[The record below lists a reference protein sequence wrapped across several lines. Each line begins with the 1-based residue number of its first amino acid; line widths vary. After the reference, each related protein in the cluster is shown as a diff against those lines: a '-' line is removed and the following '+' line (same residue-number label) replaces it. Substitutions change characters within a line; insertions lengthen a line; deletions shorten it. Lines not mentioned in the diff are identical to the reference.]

1 MTMEAVR
8 QKCRPK
14 HQILVLKCYPQY
26 QKGVQEVKPNSSEL
40 SYLLYYVSTRRS
52 KLPKVST
59 FLEKRA
65 ARDVWRRKIGNVQ
78 VTLQILSALIEKVP
92 RDLPIFARSVLTV
105 IETVLRSRDISMVED
120 SIATFETF
128 CRHQDM
134 AALSAEQDFANQYRD
149 VVQIYASYAHEEH
162 QTQSKTSP
170 SPPQAIRWKNAG
182 LKAIKGVVSSEAGLA
197 ADGGD
202 SLRLILPVILENLYN
217 GDDNLIASLERQLQ
231 EAERQ
236 APDPGIRRRYSAVTV
251 QTVDT
256 AEGDPALAAQNIAD
270 VDRKAE
276 LDMRL
281 LALRC
286 LEQVIVNGSSR
297 GQIRITTRVVLD
309 FILRKGQS
317 ANSYLSLDTNEN
329 NWATSLIEVVAKW
342 CPVQARF
349 IISTAAM
356 EALFEIPPKE
366 STLDKAFTVIYIIDY
381 LLKSSV
387 NMIGLSVIDIL
398 LGLMRYMAILVSPMP
413 EKMTD
418 EQPSEK
424 EKVNY
429 NDSEELS
436 LKKKDLLL
444 LLQKCIGDLTT
455 HIYYGDQVVD
465 MLRAILT
472 RIKPAHGQ
480 EQVLSTAAT
489 TVPDQPDGLATE
501 ANSTSFSLVSAKV
514 SALRAIKNILLVANS
529 QRPMASAGAE
539 SRNPVGIHVW
549 EGTHWLLQDP
559 HKEVRYAYVDAL
571 LYWLKLETNKND
583 HKLKDRSAKTA
594 VVSKR
599 DISDTSERA
608 AKRAT
613 GAQQREKAVIIAQSS
628 FLRLLHLTIYDAA
641 LQRPA
646 EETEVRILHLLLAS
660 LVVSL
665 GINAVRFGL
674 PMILRLQDDM
684 ATSNSLSTPVAKVN
698 IGSLVHGYLW
708 VLTETFGLDTLRIG
722 QEIITDIDLRKARG
736 IWLNSISTSLSSLD
750 SIVQDNRGHAVSHN
764 SGETS
769 QMVPFKSGTE
779 ELVRRIEESYNR
791 TMSVHSPPTSPG
803 RNYGKPVI
811 GGHMSPVSLP
821 PGDSLPPAV
830 REQML
835 SQWSKQS
842 ALEAAE
848 REKSE
853 ALSLNGS
860 RTGTLPVRGHTN
872 VNGTGSSISTNSP
885 STAHVAGAGLHN
897 SRRMSMPDKT
907 GTANHS
913 SSRDSPVHVN
923 ELRRVLSV
931 QTPARDRRLSPLRG
945 RLDAS
950 NGSIVSSSSE
960 SMVSGFSNSEFE
972 GDGGSIR
979 PQSTRDGQEP
989 VDGDETPRALT
1000 TNGVNYLQPHPISRS
1015 SSYVIPPVPPIPH
1028 DLSIPGGFPND
1039 SQRSLASSD
1048 RPSTAPAPRKQ
1059 NIVNGK
1065 NSDHKPLHRQ
1075 KSRTGAGLTGGA
1087 EVPEVAINGKPTG
1100 GQPFGLHEVQE
1111 TSQRRDVQNLL
1122 DNFLSSSNAD
1132 TSRQTRPTSN
1142 YIGRRSVTGGIGR
1155 PPY

>member
-1 MTMEAVR
+1 MPMEAVR

-52 KLPKVST
+52 KLPKVSS

-149 VVQIYASYAHEEH
+149 VVQIYAGYAHEDY
-162 QTQSKTSP
+162 QPQSKAAP
-170 SPPQAIRWKNAG
+170 SAPQAIRWKNAG
-182 LKAIKGVVSSEAGLA
+182 LRAIKGVVSTEASLA

-202 SLRLILPVILENLYN
+202 SLRLILPVILENLYTV
-217 GDDNLIASLERQLQ
+217 DDLLIASLERQLH
-231 EAERQ
+231 ETERQ
-236 APDPGIRRRYSAVTV
+236 QPDPGVRRRYSAVTV

-270 VDRKAE
+270 LDKKAE

-297 GQIRITTRVVLD
+297 GQIRVTTRVVLD
-309 FILRKGQS
+309 FILRKAQS
-317 ANSYLSLDTNEN
+317 NNSYLSLESKEN
-329 NWATSLIEVVAKW
+329 NWATSLVEVVAKW

-356 EALFEIPPKE
+356 EVLFEIPTKE
-366 STLDKAFTVIYIIDY
+366 AHLDKAFTVIYIIDY

-387 NMIGLSVIDIL
+387 NMIGLSVIDVL
-398 LGLMRYMAILVSPMP
+398 LGLMRYTALLVSPV
-413 EKMTD
+413 
-418 EQPSEK
+418 SEK
-424 EKVNY
+424 ATEEQSAEKERSQYEDNA
-429 NDSEELS
+429 EPS
-436 LKKKDLLL
+436 LKEKALLL

-472 RIKPAHGQ
+472 RIKPVSNPDQTLA
-480 EQVLSTAAT
+480 TAAS
-489 TVPDQPDGLATE
+489 DQPEGLASE
-501 ANSTSFSLVSAKV
+501 ANPTSFSLPSAKV

-529 QRPMASAGAE
+529 QRPTASAGVD

-549 EGTHWLLQDP
+549 EGTHWLLQDS
-559 HKEVRYAYVDAL
+559 HKEVRYAYVDSL
-571 LYWLKLETNKND
+571 LCWLKLETNQND
-583 HKLKDRSAKTA
+583 LRLKDRSVKTA
-594 VVSKR
+594 LVSRR
-599 DISDTSERA
+599 DISDASERA
-608 AKRAT
+608 SKRAT
-613 GAQQREKAVIIAQSS
+613 GAHQREKAMTIAQSN
-628 FLRLLHLTIYDAA
+628 FLRLLHLNVYEAA
-641 LQRPA
+641 LQHAA
-646 EETEVRILHLLLAS
+646 EDTTVRILHLLLSS
-660 LVVSL
+660 LVKHL

-674 PMILRLQDDM
+674 PMIMRLQDDM
-684 ATSNSLSTPVAKVN
+684 SSLNGLSTPAAKLN

-708 VLTETFGLDTLRIG
+708 VLTESFGLDTLRVG
-722 QEIITDIDLRKARG
+722 QEIITEIDLRKARG
-736 IWLNSISTSLSSLD
+736 IWLNSISSSLASFD
-750 SIVQDNRGHAVSHN
+750 SIIQNTRGHAVSHN

-769 QMVPFKSGTE
+769 QMVPFKSGAE

-791 TMSVHSPPTSPG
+791 TMSANSPPTSPG
-803 RNYGKPVI
+803 RNFGKPVI
-811 GGHMSPVSLP
+811 GGHMSPVSLH
-821 PGDSLPPAV
+821 PGDLLPPAIK
-830 REQML
+830 EQMMTP
-835 SQWSKQS
+835 WSMQS

-848 REKSE
+848 REKSG
-853 ALSLNGS
+853 AMSLTGS
-860 RTGTLPVRGHTN
+860 RTGTLPVRGNTN
-872 VNGTGSSISTNSP
+872 VNGTGSSASTHSP
-885 STAHVAGAGLHN
+885 STAHVAGAGLHS

-907 GTANHS
+907 GTAHHS

-931 QTPARDRRLSPLRG
+931 QAPARDRRLSPLRG
-945 RLDAS
+945 SLDAS
-950 NGSIVSSSSE
+950 NGSIISSSSE
-960 SMVSGFSNSEFE
+960 SMLSGFSNSEFE

-979 PQSTRDGQEP
+979 PPSTRDGQEP
-989 VDGDETPRALT
+989 LDGDETPRALT
-1000 TNGVNYLQPHPISRS
+1000 SNGVNYSHPQLASRN
-1015 SSYVIPPVPPIPH
+1015 SYVIPPVPPIPS
-1028 DLSIPGGFPND
+1028 DLAIPGGFPND
-1039 SQRSLASSD
+1039 SQRSLAASD
-1048 RPSTAPAPRKQ
+1048 RPSTAPGPRKQ
-1059 NIVNGK
+1059 NGINGK
-1065 NSDHKPLHRQ
+1065 TEHKTLHRQ
-1075 KSRTGAGLTGGA
+1075 KSRTGAGFGA
-1087 EVPEVAINGKPTG
+1087 EVPEVAINGKTAG
-1100 GQPFGLHEVQE
+1100 AQSYGMHGMEE

-1122 DNFLSSSNAD
+1122 DNFLSPSEPDS
-1132 TSRQTRPTSN
+1132 TRQTRPTTN

>member
-1 MTMEAVR
+1 MTMDSVR

-26 QKGVQEVKPNSSEL
+26 QKGVQDVKPNSSEL

-52 KLPKVST
+52 KLPKVCA

-134 AALSAEQDFANQYRD
+134 AALSAEQEFANQYRE
-149 VVQIYASYAHEEH
+149 VVQVYASFAHEEH
-162 QTQSKTSP
+162 QSQAKVTP

-182 LKAIKGVVSSEAGLA
+182 LRAIKGVVSSEAGLA

-202 SLRLILPVILENLYN
+202 LLRITLPVILENLYN
-217 GDDNLIASLERQLQ
+217 GDDILIASLERKLQ
-231 EAERQ
+231 EEERH
-236 APDPGIRRRYSAVTV
+236 APEPAARRRYSAVTV

-256 AEGDPALAAQNIAD
+256 VEGDPALAAQNIDD
-270 VDRKAE
+270 VDKKAE

-286 LEQVIVNGSSR
+286 LEQVIINGSSR
-297 GQIRITTRVVLD
+297 GQIRVTTRVVLD

-317 ANSYLSLDTNEN
+317 ENSHFSLDAKEE

-356 EALFEIPPKE
+356 EVLFEIPAKE
-366 STLDKAFTVIYIIDY
+366 NTLDKAFTVIYILDY

-387 NMIGLSVIDIL
+387 NMIGLSVIDVL
-398 LGLMRYMAILVSPMP
+398 LSLMHYMARLVSPVS
-413 EKMTD
+413 EKSTD
-418 EQPSEK
+418 DQTPEK
-424 EKVNY
+424 EKVRD
-429 NDSEELS
+429 DSGELS
-436 LKKKDLLL
+436 PKKIDLLS

-455 HIYYGDQVVD
+455 HFYYGDQVVD

-472 RIKPAHGQ
+472 RISPTPGQ
-480 EQVLSTAAT
+480 EQASPSAT
-489 TVPDQPDGLATE
+489 SDQPDGLSSESNPA
-501 ANSTSFSLVSAKV
+501 SYSLASAKV
-514 SALRAIKNILLVANS
+514 CALKAIKNILLVANS
-529 QRPMASAGAE
+529 QRPTTSAGVE

-549 EGTHWLLQDP
+549 EGTQWLLRDNQR
-559 HKEVRYAYVDAL
+559 EVRCAYVDAI

-583 HKLKDRSAKTA
+583 LRLKDRSIRTA
-594 VVSKR
+594 VLPPRR
-599 DISDTSERA
+599 DLSDPSERA
-608 AKRAT
+608 GKRAT
-613 GAQQREKAVIIAQSS
+613 GASQREKAVVVAQSN
-628 FLRLLHLTIYDAA
+628 FLRLLHLTVYEAA

-646 EETEVRILHLLLAS
+646 EETEIRILHLLLAS
-660 LVVSL
+660 LVENL
-665 GINAVRFGL
+665 GVNAARFGL

-684 ATSNSLSTPVAKVN
+684 EGLSSPAAKVN

-708 VLTETFGLDTLRIG
+708 VLSEAFELDTFKVG
-722 QEIITDIDLRKARG
+722 KEVFAEIEKRKSRG
-736 IWLNSISTSLSSLD
+736 IWLDSISFSLTSLD
-750 SIVQDNRGHAVSHN
+750 NIIQDDRHAVSHN
-764 SGETS
+764 TKETDKLS
-769 QMVPFKSGTE
+769 PFKSGVG
-779 ELVRRIEESYNR
+779 ELVSRIEDSYNH
-791 TMSVHSPPTSPG
+791 TLSSHSPPSSPG
-803 RNYGKPVI
+803 RHVGKPVI
-811 GGHMSPVSLP
+811 GVHLP
-821 PGDSLPPAV
+821 SANLNPGDLLPSAV

-835 SQWSKQS
+835 SPWSKQS

-860 RTGTLPVRGHTN
+860 KTGTLPGRGHN
-872 VNGTGSSISTNSP
+872 HVNGTGSSTSTNSP
-885 STAHVAGAGLHN
+885 STSHIAASN
-897 SRRMSMPDKT
+897 QNFRRMSMPDKADT
-907 GTANHS
+907 LNQS

-931 QTPARDRRLSPLRG
+931 HTPDRDRRLSPLRG
-945 RLDAS
+945 RLDSS
-950 NGSIVSSSSE
+950 NGSIISSSSE
-960 SMVSGFSNSEFE
+960 SMVSGFSMSEFE

-979 PQSTRDGQEP
+979 PQSTRDGHEP
-989 VDGDETPRALT
+989 LDSDGTETPRALMS
-1000 TNGVNYLQPHPISRS
+1000 NGDHYSQPQSMYRT
-1015 SSYVIPPVPPIPH
+1015 SSYSIPPVPPIPQ
-1028 DLSIPGGFPND
+1028 DLSIPGGFPSD
-1039 SQRSLASSD
+1039 SQRSLPSG
-1048 RPSTAPAPRKQ
+1048 RPSTAPTSRKQ
-1059 NIVNGK
+1059 NAVNGK
-1065 NSDHKPLHRQ
+1065 SGAAASSDNKSLHRQ
-1075 KSRTGAGLTGGA
+1075 KSRTGING
-1087 EVPEVAINGKPTG
+1087 EVLPEVAVNGKSTES
-1100 GQPFGLHEVQE
+1100 QPYGLHEN
-1111 TSQRRDVQNLL
+1111 SQRRDVEKLL
-1122 DNFLSSSNAD
+1122 DGFLSADADSNRQRSTSS
-1132 TSRQTRPTSN
+1132 
-1142 YIGRRSVTGGIGR
+1142 YIGRRNVTGGIGR

>member
-1 MTMEAVR
+1 MPMETVR
-8 QKCRPK
+8 QTCRPK

-52 KLPKVST
+52 KLPKVSA

-92 RDLPIFARSVLTV
+92 RDLPIFARSVLTI

-149 VVQIYASYAHEEH
+149 VIQIYAGFAHEEQQH
-162 QTQSKTSP
+162 PSKISSLPQT
-170 SPPQAIRWKNAG
+170 IRWKNAG
-182 LKAIKGVVSSEAGLA
+182 LRAIKGAVSSEAGLA

-202 SLRLILPVILENLYN
+202 LLRIILPVIMENLYN
-217 GDDNLIASLERQLQ
+217 GEDSFIESLEHKLH
-231 EAERQ
+231 EAERNV
-236 APDPGIRRRYSAVTV
+236 PDPASRRRYSAVTV

-286 LEQVIVNGSSR
+286 LDQVIVNGSSR
-297 GQIRITTRVVLD
+297 GQIRLTTRLVLD

-317 ANSYLSLDTNEN
+317 NNTYLSLDTDEN

-349 IISTAAM
+349 IISSAAM
-356 EALFEIPPKE
+356 EVLFEIPPKE
-366 STLDKAFTVIYIIDY
+366 DTLDEAFTVIYIIDY

-387 NMIGLSVIDIL
+387 NMIGLSVIDVL
-398 LGLMRYMAILVSPMP
+398 LGLMRYMAMLVSPASA
-413 EKMTD
+413 KGTD
-418 EQPSEK
+418 EQPDSSEK
-424 EKVNY
+424 PGYDDGTN
-429 NDSEELS
+429 LS
-436 LKKKDLLL
+436 QKKKDLLV

-472 RIKPAHGQ
+472 RIKPPHGQ
-480 EQVLSTAAT
+480 DQVSAVIPEQLDGHLS
-489 TVPDQPDGLATE
+489 E
-501 ANSTSFSLVSAKV
+501 ANPTSFFSTSAKV
-514 SALRAIKNILLVANS
+514 CALRAIKNILLVANS
-529 QRPMASAGAE
+529 QRPMTSAGVE

-559 HKEVRYAYVDAL
+559 QKEVRYAYVDAL

-583 HKLKDRSAKTA
+583 LKLKDRSTTTA
-594 VVSKR
+594 LISARR
-599 DISDTSERA
+599 DFSNTSERA

-613 GAQQREKAVIIAQSS
+613 GTHHREKALVVAQSN
-628 FLRLLHLTIYDAA
+628 FLRLLHLTIYDVA
-641 LQRPA
+641 LQSSTQ
-646 EETEVRILHLLLAS
+646 EKEIRILHLLLAS
-660 LVVSL
+660 LVENL
-665 GINAVRFGL
+665 GINAARFGL
-674 PMILRLQDDM
+674 PMILKLQDDM
-684 ATSNSLSTPVAKVN
+684 TTLENSNTQAAKVN

-708 VLTETFGLDTLRIG
+708 VLSETFGLDTHRAG
-722 QEIITDIDLRKARG
+722 QEIYTEIEKRKSRS
-736 IWLNSISTSLSSLD
+736 IWLD
-750 SIVQDNRGHAVSHN
+750 SIGFSLESFESIIKDDRHALSHN
-764 SGETS
+764 TRETDK
-769 QMVPFKSGTE
+769 MTLFKDGVE
-779 ELVRRIEESYNR
+779 EFVRRIEESYNR
-791 TMSVHSPPTSPG
+791 TVPAHDPPTSPG
-803 RNYGKPVI
+803 RNLGKPVI
-811 GGHMSPVSLP
+811 GGY
-821 PGDSLPPAV
+821 LPPANQQLSDLLPPVV

-835 SQWSKQS
+835 SPWSKQS

-848 REKSE
+848 REKAE

-860 RTGTLPVRGHTN
+860 RTGTLPVRGHAHA
-872 VNGTGSSISTNSP
+872 NGTGSSISTNSP
-885 STAHVAGAGLHN
+885 STAHVATAGLQT

-907 GTANHS
+907 VTPNHN
-913 SSRDSPVHVN
+913 SSRDSPVRVN

-931 QTPARDRRLSPLRG
+931 QAPDRDRRLSPLRG

-950 NGSIVSSSSE
+950 NGSIISSSSE

-972 GDGGSIR
+972 GDGGSILL
-979 PQSTRDGQEP
+979 PTRDGQEP
-989 VDGDETPRALT
+989 LDGDGMETPRPLS
-1000 TNGVNYLQPHPISRS
+1000 NGNNYGYLQTAFRAS
-1015 SSYVIPPVPPIPH
+1015 SSSIPPVPPIPH
-1028 DLSIPGGFPND
+1028 GISIPGGFPND
-1039 SQRSLASSD
+1039 SQRSLPTPD
-1048 RPSTAPAPRKQ
+1048 RPSTASSRKQ
-1059 NIVNGK
+1059 SLINGK
-1065 NSDHKPLHRQ
+1065 FGIAAPADDKTLHRQ
-1075 KSRTGAGLTGGA
+1075 KSRTGVGLVNGA
-1087 EVPEVAINGKPTG
+1087 EVPEVAINGKSTG
-1100 GQPFGLHEVQE
+1100 THSYGLQEVEE
-1111 TSQRRDVQNLL
+1111 TSQRRDVQKLL
-1122 DNFLSSSNAD
+1122 EGVLSSSEPAS
-1132 TSRQTRPTSN
+1132 TLQPRVASN
-1142 YIGRRSVTGGIGR
+1142 YSGRRSVTGGIGR

>member
-1 MTMEAVR
+1 MPMEAMR

-120 SIATFETF
+120 SITTFETF

-149 VVQIYASYAHEEH
+149 VVQIYAGYAHEDH
-162 QTQSKTSP
+162 QPQSKTAP

-182 LKAIKGVVSSEAGLA
+182 LRAIKGVVSSEAGLA

-217 GDDNLIASLERQLQ
+217 GDGLLIASLERQLH
-231 EAERQ
+231 ETERQ
-236 APDPGIRRRYSAVTV
+236 QPDPGVRRRYSAVTV

-270 VDRKAE
+270 VDKKAE
-276 LDMRL
+276 MDMRL

-297 GQIRITTRVVLD
+297 GQIRVTTRVVLD

-317 ANSYLSLDTNEN
+317 NNSHLSLDTHEN
-329 NWATSLIEVVAKW
+329 NWATSLVEVVAKW

-356 EALFEIPPKE
+356 EVLFEIPTKE

-387 NMIGLSVIDIL
+387 NMIGLSVIDVL
-398 LGLMRYMAILVSPMP
+398 LGLMRYTALLVSPVS
-413 EKMTD
+413 EKATE
-418 EQPSEK
+418 EQSAEK
-424 EKVNY
+424 EKSQYEDNA
-429 NDSEELS
+429 EPS

-472 RIKPAHGQ
+472 RIKPAISQDQGFA
-480 EQVLSTAAT
+480 TAA
-489 TVPDQPDGLATE
+489 PDQPDSSE
-501 ANSTSFSLVSAKV
+501 ANSTSFLLPSAKA

-529 QRPMASAGAE
+529 QRPTASAGVE

-571 LYWLKLETNKND
+571 LCWLKLETNTND
-583 HKLKDRSAKTA
+583 LRLKDRSVKTA
-594 VVSKR
+594 VISRR
-599 DISDTSERA
+599 DVSDTSERA

-613 GAQQREKAVIIAQSS
+613 GAHQREKAVIIAQSN
-628 FLRLLHLTIYDAA
+628 FLRLLHLNVYEAA
-641 LQRPA
+641 LQHPA
-646 EETEVRILHLLLAS
+646 EEIEVRILHLLLSS
-660 LVVSL
+660 LVKHL

-674 PMILRLQDDM
+674 PMIMRLQDDM
-684 ATSNSLSTPVAKVN
+684 SSLNSLSTPAAKVN

-708 VLTETFGLDTLRIG
+708 VLTESFGLNALTVG
-722 QEIITDIDLRKARG
+722 QEIITEIDLRKARS
-736 IWLNSISTSLSSLD
+736 IWLNSISSSLADLD
-750 SIVQDNRGHAVSHN
+750 SIIQDTRGHAVSHN

-779 ELVRRIEESYNR
+779 KLVRRIEESYNR
-791 TMSVHSPPTSPG
+791 TMSAHSPPTSPG
-803 RNYGKPVI
+803 RNFGKPVI
-811 GGHMSPVSLP
+811 GGHMSPVSLH
-821 PGDSLPPAV
+821 PGDLLPPTIK
-830 REQML
+830 EQLMTP
-835 SQWSKQS
+835 WSKQS

-853 ALSLNGS
+853 AMSLNGS

-872 VNGTGSSISTNSP
+872 VNGTGSSASTHSP

-907 GTANHS
+907 GTAHHS

-931 QTPARDRRLSPLRG
+931 QAPARDRRLSPLRG

-989 VDGDETPRALT
+989 LDGDETPRALT
-1000 TNGVNYLQPHPISRS
+1000 SNGVNYSQPQPTSRN
-1015 SSYVIPPVPPIPH
+1015 SYIIPPVPPIPH

-1039 SQRSLASSD
+1039 SQRSLAPSD
-1048 RPSTAPAPRKQ
+1048 RPSTAPGPRKQ
-1059 NIVNGK
+1059 NAISGK
-1065 NSDHKPLHRQ
+1065 TEHKTLHRQ
-1075 KSRTGAGLTGGA
+1075 KSRTGAGLASGA
-1087 EVPEVAINGKPTG
+1087 EVPEVAINGKTTG
-1100 GQPFGLHEVQE
+1100 AQSYGLHEVEE

-1122 DNFLSSSNAD
+1122 DNFLSSSEPD
-1132 TSRQTRPTSN
+1132 STRQTRPTSN
-1142 YIGRRSVTGGIGR
+1142 YVGRRSVTGGIGR